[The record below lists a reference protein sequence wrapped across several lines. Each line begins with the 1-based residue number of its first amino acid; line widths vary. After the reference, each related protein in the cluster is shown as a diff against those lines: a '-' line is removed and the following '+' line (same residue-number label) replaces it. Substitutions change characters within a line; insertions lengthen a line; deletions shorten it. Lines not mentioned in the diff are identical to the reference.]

1 MAESNLNNSYEAEM
15 QRRGL
20 GKMGLFDTQ
29 GGKVLQG
36 IGSTIEGFGQSL
48 ADVGFGRGGVDS
60 LQRLGLMA
68 AQNFN
73 QPSDQFI
80 AEQERLRD
88 NISGVTGGNFGEEKP
103 SMGNIRP
110 EEIQSQIDRLNKVPG
125 GDPLTV
131 DQINE
136 LYREDAKGGEFKPF
150 PTDQAR
156 QVKDQNLANKFG
168 SGAADTATA
177 QNLAVGFKKEKAK
190 EQIKADANREASLDM
205 SDDPTEQLFAQAMSE
220 FIKDARTGTEDDLP
234 EVGDIEAY
242 KKKFAEATG
251 VDISGKPD
259 TSQALMAM
267 GLSMMQNRAGKGFD
281 VGKIF
286 NAVGEAGEK
295 ALPALTAAKAEAR
308 ANQVAAGKY
317 ALDMESR
324 DETKREA
331 AKKEM
336 STLGQY
342 FILPKGDGVAGSVS
356 SILDNKGSYETI
368 SKGELQQ
375 LMKNPEFASKYDVLP
390 GSMYKEIMLEAM
402 ATPEAEENWLTKT
415 PRSRQLMAGVT
426 DPIFNI
432 EVFVGKPGG
441 KKEGQAMV
449 ADKGQVQNA
458 YRAFAA
464 MDRDNE
470 RLKEKFLKAGYLT
483 KTGAVNVGSA
493 IVGSADS
500 FLSAFG
506 INFREGATDQEKLDY
521 ILNDLKAGNASRIL
535 GESGKTISDGD
546 RKLVES
552 IVGNRTILSNPDE
565 LEMKLN
571 QLFTSIYTT
580 ANNQVLDGLKNL
592 DAISG
597 QNVAGYLNSEKPL
610 TKEEQEELSGF
621 LGGSLAAPRYETDTP
636 SLGRGQ

>member
-1 MAESNLNNSYEAEM
+1 MQKISYEAEM

-103 SMGNIRP
+103 SMGNVRP
-110 EEIQSQIDRLNKVPG
+110 EGIQSQIDIFENVPG

-136 LYREDAKGGEFKPF
+136 LYRKDAKGGEFKPF

-205 SDDPTEQLFAQAMSE
+205 PNMSDDPTEQLFAQAMSE

-234 EVGDIEAY
+234 EVGDIKAY

-267 GLSMMQNRAGKGFD
+267 GLSMMQNRAGKGFN
-281 VGKIF
+281 VGKIL
-286 NAVGEAGEK
+286 NAVGKAGEK
-295 ALPALTAAKAEAR
+295 ALPLLSKAKTEAR
-308 ANQVAAGKY
+308 NNVIAAGKY
-317 ALDMESR
+317 ALQTEATDEKTRKAAEKELMSR
-324 DETKREA
+324 GKYWVFSKGGKDGEFSNFEKGEFVDLNKAEMNKLITDPKFDEKYSFVNANTRFDILAKRAEGQELGAMWSTKGVKDVSLIGGS
-331 AKKEM
+331 AKDVPAE
-336 STLGQY
+336 LQ
-342 FILPKGDGVAGSVS
+342 VAGTYANPNYKGTPDSKILLAEKPQAVIDRFLSYQDSIDRSVS
-356 SILDNKGSYETI
+356 KFTNLVDQIDQGVSI
-368 SKGELQQ
+368 
-375 LMKNPEFASKYDVLP
+375 P
-390 GSMYKEIMLEAM
+390 
-402 ATPEAEENWLTKT
+402 
-415 PRSRQLMAGVT
+415 
-426 DPIFNI
+426 
-432 EVFVGKPGG
+432 
-441 KKEGQAMV
+441 GQAV
-449 ADKGQVQNA
+449 DKV
-458 YRAFAA
+458 
-464 MDRDNE
+464 
-470 RLKEKFLKAGYLT
+470 
-483 KTGAVNVGSA
+483 TGVFRSLGFNV
-493 IVGSADS
+493 
-500 FLSAFG
+500 
-506 INFREGATDQEKLDY
+506 EGLPSNTAEAKR
-521 ILNDLKAGNASRIL
+521 ILNNIAIDEATNILK
-535 GESGKTISDGD
+535 ESGKTLSDGD
-546 RKLVES
+546 RRLVKERVGQIDFFNADKVLIKRQVQEVYDL
-552 IVGNRTILSNPDE
+552 IVTKS
-565 LEMKLN
+565 
-571 QLFTSIYTT
+571 Q
-580 ANNQVLDGLKNL
+580 KNL
-592 DAISG
+592 DIAVGKLESDFGIVVRPPTQSG
-597 QNVAGYLNSEKPL
+597 PKDQA
-610 TKEEQEELSGF
+610 ELDEF
-621 LGGSLAAPRYETDTP
+621 NKTYNTNFTMETFPKD
-636 SLGRGQ
+636 